1 MLTQAEVAQ
10 RMADKY
16 PRDDRGRFT
25 VGNPG
30 GGRRKGSRN
39 KLGHSFLAELDRA
52 FAVNGRDAIK
62 RVVDDNPAVFLRL
75 VASLLPKEMSVTANR
90 FEEMSDD
97 DLQRYIDEI
106 ERSIEALAGPEDR
119 QGGGT

>member
-1 MLTQAEVAQ
+1 
-10 RMADKY
+10 MADKY

-39 KLGHSFLAELDRA
+39 KLAHNFVAELDRA
-52 FAVNGRDAIK
+52 FAVNGRNVIK
-62 RVVDDNPAVFLRL
+62 RLVDENPAVFLRL
-75 VASLLPKEMSVTANR
+75 VASLLPKEMSVMSNR

-97 DLQRYIDEI
+97 DLQRYIDEV
-106 ERSIEALAGPEDR
+106 ERSIEALAGPKDR
-119 QGGGT
+119 QSRGA